1 MLIYSRA
8 SQMKKL
14 TSTLFVF
21 FFILVLSGCSTKDS
35 PKDPIMA
42 TIDFQIPCT
51 DQLHV
56 QSHQDTEGSDP
67 FIIAEPQCGILSKQ
81 DGTQGTSI
89 DVMGKNFYPN
99 TEITLLWEDNLGI
112 EFRQRQS
119 DEYVRPFTS
128 QEGEFYVS
136 FEMQYRNIPRI
147 ESGEYV
153 VWKLKAFQ
161 GELAEDTDPFDYSAL
176 FEHVIISVFGAIIGI
191 STGIFIGYQ
200 LARSFLSISR
210 TLPNT
215 RVWAI
220 FFPSRTIVI
229 TLLLF
234 LSFPFYLAIK
244 FGIGVQAGIIGTSLL
259 LFILSICFSIPL
271 FVSKVVPESFNSRL
285 ISGIRTLTSLSVFFT
300 TLVGHFGLGGVT
312 QVALVHV
319 NLLEFDLAFQYF
331 LGIILLL
338 LILDI
343 VGGIVEFAIFKRENR
358 IVPTTNQEEKAA

>member
-1 MLIYSRA
+1 MRRHTFIF
-8 SQMKKL
+8 
-14 TSTLFVF
+14 FVF
-21 FFILVLSGCSTKDS
+21 FFFLFVLSGCKPIDI
-35 PKDPIMA
+35 PKDPLLA

-56 QSHQDTEGSDP
+56 QFHQDTSGNDP
-67 FIIAEPQCGILSKQ
+67 FIIAEPQCGTLGKR
-81 DGTQGTSI
+81 DGTQGTRI
-89 DVMGKNFYPN
+89 DVIGKNFYPS
-99 TEITLLWEDNLGI
+99 TEITLLWEDNLGN

-128 QEGEFYVS
+128 QDGEFYVS

-161 GELAEDTDPFDYSAL
+161 GELTEETDPFDYYAL

-200 LARSFLSISR
+200 LARSFLSISQ
-210 TLPNT
+210 TVQNI

-229 TLLLF
+229 ALLLF
-234 LSFPFYLAIK
+234 LSFPFYLAVK
-244 FGIGVQAGIIGTSLL
+244 FGIGVQTGIIGTSLSV
-259 LFILSICFSIPL
+259 FIISMCFSIPL
-271 FVSKVVPESFNSRL
+271 FVSKVAPESFDSRL
-285 ISGIRTLTSLSVFFT
+285 ISGIRTLTALSVFFT

-312 QVALVHV
+312 HVALTHV
-319 NLLEFDLAFQYF
+319 NLLEYDLAFQYF
-331 LGIILLL
+331 ISIILLL

-343 VGGIVEFAIFKRENR
+343 IGGIVQFAIVKRENR
-358 IVPTTNQEEKAA
+358 IAPTTNHEGKAA